1 MLPGTLKL
9 GSARICV
16 NREEVKGSPAD
27 NGGSKLSCVITS
39 DAKSA
44 ENILFLK
51 LKSKKQ
57 CKF

>member
-27 NGGSKLSCVITS
+27 NGELKPSCVVTS

-44 ENILFLK
+44 ENTPK
-51 LKSKKQ
+51 GREGGS
-57 CKF
+57 